1 MEELLSTNIKE
12 IITTYPAVGDV
23 LKEFEIA
30 CVSCNVGTC
39 QLGDIIKIHN
49 LDPEQENVV
58 MTRVAEAVLPE
69 R

>member
-1 MEELLSTNIKE
+1 MEELLGTNIKE
-12 IITTYPAVGDV
+12 IITEYPAVGEV

>member
-1 MEELLSTNIKE
+1 MEELLGTNIKE
-12 IITTYPAVGDV
+12 IITEYPAVGDV

-49 LDPEQENVV
+49 LDAEREDAV
-58 MTRVAEAVLPE
+58 MTRVAKAVFPD